1 MRYTLLIA
9 ISLLGLTACNKD
21 KYTTT
26 PQIKFKSIEPDV
38 YRVGQT
44 TAPILTITV
53 TDSEG
58 DLGIRPGNDTAFV
71 YVLDP
76 RTSMLDSFPMPDI
89 STASVKNFEAEVRI
103 DMKQSIR
110 PITVPDTLYYDIYI
124 RDFAKNKSNVMRTEK
139 PIYYLP

>member
-1 MRYTLLIA
+1 M
-9 ISLLGLTACNKD
+9 GLTACNKD

-26 PQIKFKSIEPDV
+26 PQVKFKSIEPDV

-44 TAPILTITV
+44 TAPTLTITV

-58 DLGIRPGNDTAFV
+58 DLGIRPGKDTAFV

-89 STASVKNFEAEVRI
+89 STAAVKNFEAEVRI

-110 PITVPDTLYYDIYI
+110 PIRVPDTLYYDIYI
-124 RDFAKNKSNVMRTEK
+124 KDFAKNKSNVMRTEK